1 MRITIVLIITTLILS
16 IISVF
21 IGAYNVNWGAIFHGD
36 LSDLFILIDS
46 RLPRLLAVLT
56 TGMSLAVA
64 GLIMQSLT
72 GNKFVSPTTAGVS
85 SFSSL
90 GVVIALIFTKNYFAR
105 LTLSFL
111 VTVIGSVLFIIL
123 MQKIKYKDR
132 VMIPLIGMMLGGA
145 VAALTSYLTL
155 KFDMSQ
161 AVSGWLQGSFT
172 KILRGNYEIL
182 YLTIPATVLAFIY
195 ANKFTIVGMGDEFS
209 INLGVNPKFITFIG
223 LLLVSLITASVVVTV
238 GEIAFVGLII
248 PNVISL
254 IKGDNIRRSIFDTLL
269 LGGAFLLG
277 SDILAR
283 LIIYPYEIS
292 VGVIVSIIG
301 CLLFFGILYVNRRRI

>member
-1 MRITIVLIITTLILS
+1 
-16 IISVF
+16 
-21 IGAYNVNWGAIFHGD
+21 
-36 LSDLFILIDS
+36 
-46 RLPRLLAVLT
+46 
-56 TGMSLAVA
+56 
-64 GLIMQSLT
+64 MQSLT

-209 INLGVNPKFITFIG
+209 INLGVNPKLITFIG